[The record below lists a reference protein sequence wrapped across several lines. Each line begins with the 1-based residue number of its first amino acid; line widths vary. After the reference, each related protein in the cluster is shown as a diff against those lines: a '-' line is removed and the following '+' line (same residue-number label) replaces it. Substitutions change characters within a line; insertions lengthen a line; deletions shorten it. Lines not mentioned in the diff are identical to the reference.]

1 MSTDRPTL
9 RLLLLLHRL
18 DYGGAE
24 LQLIHLARG
33 LAQQGH
39 DVTLC
44 CIDRSVIDLQPLE
57 QAGVHVVEL
66 HARSRVARIAAIPR
80 LVRLARRADVVH
92 CTMWDTSLWGRI
104 AAIVA
109 RRPVIVADHATDR
122 SVQLATNGSG
132 RGRWI
137 ALHNRLLDPFT
148 FATVACASTQR
159 AVLEGE
165 GVAASKIVE
174 IANGVPTAELVAAA
188 GGGPSRSDLGIPEQA
203 RVAIHVAGFRA
214 EKNQLGALEAFVD
227 VRERVG
233 DVHLVFLGS
242 GPLRGEVEAR
252 TRELAAERWVHFL
265 GFRDDVPAVLSLAD
279 LMILPSISDAMP
291 MTILEAMALG
301 VPVVAT
307 DVGDVRATLAGGA
320 GICVPAGDKAAFV
333 DACSELLSDPE
344 RLAELARAGRERARD
359 FDSAAMSER
368 YAELFEAASAE
379 TALAGQERDA
389 AR

>member
-1 MSTDRPTL
+1 MSTDRPKL

-57 QAGVHVVEL
+57 QAGVHVLQL
-66 HARSRVARIAAIPR
+66 HARSRLARIAAIPR
-80 LVRLARRADVVH
+80 LVRIARQADVVH

-122 SVQLATNGSG
+122 SVQLATNGNG

-137 ALHNRLLDPFT
+137 ALHNRLLDRFT

-165 GVAASKIVE
+165 GVAAEKIVE

-188 GGGPSRSDLGIPEQA
+188 GDGPSRGDLGIPEQA

-227 VRERVG
+227 IRKRVG

-242 GPLRGEVEAR
+242 GPLRAEVEAR

-320 GICVPAGDKAAFV
+320 GICVPVGDRAAFV
-333 DACSELLSDPE
+333 DACSGLLSDPE
-344 RLAELARAGRERARD
+344 RLEELARAGRERAHD
-359 FDSAAMSER
+359 FDAAAMAGH
-368 YAELFEAASAE
+368 YAELFEAASAGA
-379 TALAGQERDA
+379 ALAGQERDA

>member
-1 MSTDRPTL
+1 M
-9 RLLLLLHRL
+9 
-18 DYGGAE
+18 
-24 LQLIHLARG
+24 
-33 LAQQGH
+33 
-39 DVTLC
+39 
-44 CIDRSVIDLQPLE
+44 
-57 QAGVHVVEL
+57 
-66 HARSRVARIAAIPR
+66 HARSRLARIAAIPR
-80 LVRLARRADVVH
+80 LARLARRCDVVH

-122 SVQLATNGSG
+122 SVQLATNGNG

-165 GVAASKIVE
+165 GVAPRKIVE

-188 GGGPSRSDLGIPEQA
+188 SDGPSRGDFGIPEQA

-214 EKNQLGALEAFVD
+214 EKNQLGALEAFAEI
-227 VRERVG
+227 RERIG

-242 GPLRGEVEAR
+242 GPLRSQVEAR
-252 TRELAAERWVHFL
+252 ARELDAGGWAHFL

-279 LMILPSISDAMP
+279 LMVLPSISDAMP

-320 GICVPAGDKAAFV
+320 GVCVPAGDQAAFV
-333 DACSELLSDPE
+333 AACSELLSDPA
-344 RLAELARAGRERARD
+344 RLAELARAGQERARD

-368 YAELFEAASAE
+368 YAELFEAASAGA
-379 TALAGQERDA
+379 ALGDQEREA